1 MQHLDPRRPDAA
13 ALLQVQP
20 VPPVVHGE
28 LPEHGPVHL
37 QAGVVPVEHLEQ
49 DEGDGEAVVVHL
61 AHVADLE
68 ADADDALA
76 RRGKVLNIIINVNEK
91 LYYYY
96 YIDFPKKNHDN
107 PYRVHHMGGFG

>member
-76 RRGKVLNIIINVNEK
+76 RRGKVLSVIINAT
-91 LYYYY
+91 
-96 YIDFPKKNHDN
+96 
-107 PYRVHHMGGFG
+107 